1 MINDDMLVYKRGK
14 WRKRYFYWYTFST
27 KTLGYMPKKGKKMTQ
42 NTETKTVTLTPE
54 QEAALVQ
61 GLQTG
66 EVLVQTQDDVGTEQK
81 PVQPTVH

>member
-1 MINDDMLVYKRGK
+1 
-14 WRKRYFYWYTFST
+14 
-27 KTLGYMPKKGKKMTQ
+27 MTQ

-66 EVLVQTQDDVGTEQK
+66 EVLVQTQDDVGTEDQQ
-81 PVQPTVH
+81 PTPAVQPTVH